1 MSETPPTVRPCAD
14 ADETKVSLGLAD
26 AAGHRV
32 SIDDLKELM
41 EIPTGNTIGQL
52 TSLSPI
58 GVGGI
63 GTVYSA
69 HEPVLNREIAIKIL
83 RPAYQDRLNFVADF
97 IREAR
102 ITAQIDH
109 PNVIP
114 VHRLGVFDDAG
125 VYFTMKRVV
134 GVTLAQILRE
144 LRDGNPE
151 LTRRYSRSRLLEIFI
166 SVCHGVAFAHSKG
179 ILHRDLKPGNIMV
192 GEYGEVFIA
201 DWGLAL
207 YRAEHDQSQRARKI
221 ELGQLP
227 DTAPQSDEAG
237 RTRTKVSGTPA
248 YMAPEQL
255 TGDNSAIDEQTDVYA
270 LGAILYSILTWEQS
284 PFPAGLET
292 EELMKLVAAH
302 KFQRPRRRAPRR
314 KIPFELEAIS
324 LKAMAARKSDRYASV
339 RDLLHDVRNHL
350 DKYPVSAYSPQIWY
364 RAWKLLR
371 RRPLV
376 PLTLL
381 AALLTLGLWTGAEAW
396 RNHLE
401 AQSLMSVIQNTIS
414 EATVAHNH
422 ALSARQQLNRY
433 YTRAGRTDIHGTAAE
448 IRSRFNRA
456 RDEYEIAGANA
467 WELLSQVAHLHGNWH
482 LAGPIMAKLLLDQLD
497 FALATEND
505 LLQRRIAE
513 RLRRLEPEAR
523 KRLYASV
530 PALGEKM
537 AVIERDCG
545 ELLLRSAQPDV
556 QATAVRIDAKRHSV
570 QTDATAVPENAAS
583 ETLVILPKAPERAL
597 LPAGQYRITLTVPAQ
612 SGRPEHIL
620 NFPVPVRCG
629 ATETIVLDLPEA
641 WPPETVYIPGGSFI
655 FGNRTFDNQ
664 TARTTLPGYFIARR
678 EVTFGEYL
686 EFWKTLPPDR
696 RKRFRAY
703 AVGVLSENG
712 HDFHPLWDEEG
723 NLDPAFRPD
732 CPVVGISGAAA
743 EAYCDYLSAK
753 TKMRYRLPTVLEW
766 EKAARGVDG
775 REYIWGD
782 TYLPDH
788 ANIADHGF
796 RDKRKLHAMPGG
808 SFPED
813 ATIYGV
819 LDMAGNVRE
828 LVRNPAGQPRYQ
840 VKGAS
845 FQTTGSFARIPETN
859 HFHPGQPDIG
869 FRYVVEVPRPQR
881 QTASRP

>member
-1 MSETPPTVRPCAD
+1 MPEEPTAARHTAD
-14 ADETKVSLGLAD
+14 LDETKVSLGLAD
-26 AAGHRV
+26 ADGHRV
-32 SIDDLKELM
+32 SLDSLKELM
-41 EIPTGNTIGQL
+41 DIPNDNTIGQL
-52 TSLSPI
+52 TDLSPI

-69 HEPVLNREIAIKIL
+69 HEPILNREIAIKIL

-114 VHRLGVFDDAG
+114 VHRLGVFDDVG

-144 LRDGNPE
+144 LRGGNSE
-151 LTRRYSRSRLLEIFI
+151 LIRRYSRSRLLEIFI

-179 ILHRDLKPGNIMV
+179 ILHRDLKPGNVMV

-207 YRAEHDQSQRARKI
+207 YRAEHDHSQRARRI

-227 DTAPQSDEAG
+227 DDAPQHDEVGKKHA
-237 RTRTKVSGTPA
+237 KVSGTPA

-255 TGDNSAIDEQTDVYA
+255 TGQIDTIDEQTDVYA

-284 PFPAGLET
+284 PFPAGLGA

-314 KIPFELEAIS
+314 KIPFELEAIC
-324 LKAMAARKSDRYASV
+324 LKAMAKAKSDRYASV

-381 AALLTLGLWTGAEAW
+381 VALLTLGLWTGAEAW

-401 AQSLMSVIQNTIS
+401 AQSLMSVIRNTIS

-422 ALSARQQLNRY
+422 AISARQQLNRY
-433 YTRAGRTDIHGTAAE
+433 YTRAGSTDIYGTAAE
-448 IRSRFNRA
+448 LRSRFNRA

-467 WELLSQVAHLHGNWH
+467 WELLSQVAHQHGNWR

-505 LLQRRIAE
+505 LQQRRIAE
-513 RLRRLEPEAR
+513 HLRRLDPEAR
-523 KRLYASV
+523 SRLYASV
-530 PALGEKM
+530 PALSEKM

-545 ELLLRSAQPDV
+545 ELLLRSALPGIH
-556 QATAVRIDAKRHSV
+556 ATAVRLGENPRSAES
-570 QTDATAVPENAAS
+570 AAPEPVSDN
-583 ETLVILPKAPERAL
+583 TPLVLPEAPERAL
-597 LPAGQYRITLTVPAQ
+597 LPSGQYRITLTIPAGA
-612 SGRPEHIL
+612 GRSEHIL
-620 NFPVPVRCG
+620 NFPVLVRCG
-629 ATETIVLDLPEA
+629 VTETIGLDLPEE

-664 TARTTLPGYFIARR
+664 TARTTLPGYFIARK
-678 EVTFGEYL
+678 EVTFGAYL
-686 EFWKTLPPDR
+686 EFWKTLPPDQR
-696 RKRFRAY
+696 ERFRAY

-712 HDFHPLWDEEG
+712 HDSHPLWDEEG
-723 NLDPAFRPD
+723 NLDPAFHMD
-732 CPVVGISGAAA
+732 CPVVGVSGAAA
-743 EAYCDYLSAK
+743 EAYCDYLSGK
-753 TKMRYRLPTVLEW
+753 TGMRCRLPTTLEW

-782 TYLPDH
+782 TYLADR

-796 RDKRKLHAMPGG
+796 RDKRKLRAAPGG

-819 LDMAGNVRE
+819 LDMAGNVSE

-845 FQTTGSFARIPETN
+845 FQTSGSFARIPETN
-859 HFHPGQPDIG
+859 HFHLGQPDVG
-869 FRYVVEVPRPQR
+869 FRYVVEVSRPRQRTSPRP
-881 QTASRP
+881 